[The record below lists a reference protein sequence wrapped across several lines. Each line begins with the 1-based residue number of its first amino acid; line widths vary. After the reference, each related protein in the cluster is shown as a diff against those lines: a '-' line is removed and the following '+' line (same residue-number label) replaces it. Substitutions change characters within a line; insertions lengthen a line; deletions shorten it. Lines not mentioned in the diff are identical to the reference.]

1 MRLKYPPF
9 CIYSRKLVLRMLLLL
24 KELMK
29 IKIILNLNM
38 TDVDFIVKNV
48 DAENIC

>member
-1 MRLKYPPF
+1 
-9 CIYSRKLVLRMLLLL
+9 MLLLL
-24 KELMK
+24 KDLMK
-29 IKIILNLNM
+29 IQIILNLNM